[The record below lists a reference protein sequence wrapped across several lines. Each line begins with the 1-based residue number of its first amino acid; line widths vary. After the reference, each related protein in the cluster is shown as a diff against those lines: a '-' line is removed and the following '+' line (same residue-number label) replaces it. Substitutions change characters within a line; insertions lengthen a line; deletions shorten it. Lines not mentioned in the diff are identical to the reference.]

1 MSKKLAAK
9 AGLIQM
15 PPLGPAADAERVRE
29 PSVEEPKVAKTA
41 PGSMLQFMS
50 AQSAA
55 LQEADE
61 LRKRLGAFDGA
72 SPARRLDP
80 ATIAPSAWANRHEA
94 SFATSEFESLK
105 EDIAS
110 SGGNVQPIC
119 VRPAA
124 APGRYEIVFGHRRH
138 RACLELDL
146 PVLAVIEPSSDEQ
159 LFVAM
164 DRENRGRQNLSAWE
178 QGRMYQR
185 ALDRGLFASMRKLAD
200 AVAVDVAL
208 ISKSVN
214 LARLPDAIVDAFP
227 SPLQIQYRW
236 AQPLG
241 DALQKDPD
249 AVLARARDIKAEGSN
264 LTAVEVFKRLLPPA
278 DGLNRSTQY
287 TEIKVGRRRAGS
299 VSRDSK
305 GRVLVTIEKGLVSD
319 EGQQALVALM
329 EEFLAKQAGGAGK

>member
-15 PPLGPAADAERVRE
+15 PPVGAAADLERPRDIDE
-29 PSVEEPKVAKTA
+29 GEPKVAKTA

-61 LRKRLGAFDGA
+61 LRRRLSAYDGA

-80 ATIAPSAWANRHEA
+80 TTIAPSSWANRHEA
-94 SFATSEFESLK
+94 SFATGEFAELK
-105 EDIAS
+105 DDIAAA
-110 SGGNVQPIC
+110 GGNVQPIC

-124 APGRYEIVFGHRRH
+124 QAGRYEIVFGHRRH
-138 RACLELDL
+138 RACLELGL
-146 PVLAVIEPSSDEQ
+146 PVLAVIEQSSDEQ

-214 LARLPDAIVDAFP
+214 LARLPDAIVEAFP

-249 AVLARARDIKAEGSN
+249 AVLARARDIKAEGSA
-264 LTAVEVFKRLLPPA
+264 LTAVEVFKRLLPAP

-299 VSRDSK
+299 VSRDAK

-329 EEFLAKQAGGAGK
+329 EEFLAKQAAGGK